1 MGNAV
6 RKQVSNVIE
15 VNFKKSDY
23 YFRNKLEL
31 NKELV
36 KELRDKFETERKSKF
51 GIFIL
56 SSSIRNKY
64 LDKKT
69 NSYNKQFEDWF
80 KSNKLNELYGS
91 LPNFTK
97 YCGCGEVVNYIGT
110 KTHDPETYLKQLPL
124 SVGALYEL
132 SMILKK
138 DKELFEMLLHFT
150 PSRKSVDEP
159 KVQWKTTRKPLI
171 TNTSTELGIRTW
183 RQKFDNPPPPKVKR
197 TDKRTLKFITITVN
211 GELWDFDKKTG
222 DKKGCVDL
230 HEVEEFLQKVNGLID
245 DSNTMKFK
253 VVDEL
258 DYLTQGYYRDKN
270 RVDPT
275 RNIKKGKKD
284 NTKKYV

>member
-69 NSYNKQFEDWF
+69 NSYKKQFEDWF
-80 KSNKLNELYGS
+80 KNNKLNELYGS

-230 HEVEEFLQKVNGLID
+230 NEVEEFLQKVNGLIN

-258 DYLTQGYYRDKN
+258 DYLTHGYYRDKN

>member
-230 HEVEEFLQKVNGLID
+230 NEVEEFLQKVNGLIN

>member
-69 NSYNKQFEDWF
+69 NSYKKQFEDWF

-171 TNTSTELGIRTW
+171 TNTSTKLGIRTW

-230 HEVEEFLQKVNGLID
+230 NEVEEFLQKVNGLIN

-258 DYLTQGYYRDKN
+258 DYLTHGYYRDKN

>member
-1 MGNAV
+1 MSNVV

-36 KELRDKFETERKSKF
+36 NELRDKFETERKSKF

-80 KSNKLNELYGS
+80 KNNKLNELYGS

-258 DYLTQGYYRDKN
+258 DYLTHGYYRDKN

>member
-1 MGNAV
+1 MGDPV

-36 KELRDKFETERKSKF
+36 NELRDKFETERKSKF

-69 NSYNKQFEDWF
+69 NSYKKQFEDWF

-230 HEVEEFLQKVNGLID
+230 NEVEEFLQKVNGLIN

-258 DYLTQGYYRDKN
+258 DYLTHGYYRDKN

>member
-69 NSYNKQFEDWF
+69 NSYKKQFEDWF

-258 DYLTQGYYRDKN
+258 DYLTHGYYRDKN